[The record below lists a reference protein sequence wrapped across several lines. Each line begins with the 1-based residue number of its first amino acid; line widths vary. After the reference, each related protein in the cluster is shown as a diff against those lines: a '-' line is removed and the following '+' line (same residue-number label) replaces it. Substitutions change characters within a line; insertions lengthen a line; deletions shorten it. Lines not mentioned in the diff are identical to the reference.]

1 MKIEINP
8 IPHGKWLHP
17 CLILLKIH
25 LGLLSKKEKKGSL
38 HFEFSQSSMYQVC
51 SYDQVRALNHT

>member
-38 HFEFSQSSMYQVC
+38 RFEVSKGSMYQVG
-51 SYDQVRALNHT
+51 SYG